1 MVIVVFAYPGVT
13 HPQIYPDWAHCDI
26 FVLRIQEATQLL
38 IKISP
43 DWRPRSR
50 WMVAPACRSIIIFSH
65 TKTATSSTGR
75 DWKRS
80 QSAMKLKLRR
90 LFSTVT
96 YSFQQ
101 MTYSSKYFREGR
113 MVWPAIL
120 SHIIC
125 TSWHHISGH
134 SALGIL
140 LICEWP
146 HESLKAWR
154 PIGSP
159 VVNVPVSR
167 MQTYYFT
174 CCGLRC
180 TYSIQ

>member
-1 MVIVVFAYPGVT
+1 MQSAHGGGRVT
-13 HPQIYPDWAHCDI
+13 TLH
-26 FVLRIQEATQLL
+26 VLCIH
-38 IKISP
+38 IKI
-43 DWRPRSR
+43 
-50 WMVAPACRSIIIFSH
+50 I
-65 TKTATSSTGR
+65 
-75 DWKRS
+75 
-80 QSAMKLKLRR
+80 LRR
-90 LFSTVT
+90 NSRLSSLRKLLSDHSLEFLLNTVAQYCYSCQLTKLAFFCFWESLST
-96 YSFQQ
+96 YSSQQ